1 MPHTNEEL
9 VQIHVRITKALV
21 DKIEAE
27 RQYMGL
33 STTAATI
40 RFIITRHFI
49 NKELAEELKE
59 SKDAVKAA

>member
-1 MPHTNEEL
+1 MPHANEEL
-9 VQIHVRITKALV
+9 VQIHIRITKGLV
-21 DKIEAE
+21 EKIEAE

-49 NKELAEELKE
+49 NKDLMDELKE
-59 SKDAVKAA
+59 PKGAIKAA